1 MVAMTAQGL
10 PPRMRLLAA
19 RNLLVDRLTA
29 EVTGALAVEGI
40 ESLVLKGPALAEWLY
55 PGEVRPY
62 IDSDL
67 MIAPADWRPALGV
80 LERLGFQKYLDPT
93 AHPPIDSCAATEFL
107 RGSQNVDLHRTLP
120 GLDGSPDVITASL
133 MASAE
138 RQVIGGAE
146 LRIPD
151 RAALLLNVGLHA
163 AHHARGK
170 AVEDLRRAI
179 AQADE
184 RLWWQALEQAREFD
198 GVPAFASG
206 LRLLPE
212 GVELA
217 RRLGID
223 GVRSTRHELRRQGIQ
238 TAEGI
243 DALLSSGLGA
253 RRQTVIV
260 AREFFPPPRF
270 MRSWT
275 RLARHG
281 RVGLIAAYVWRVIW
295 LLLHVPVGIV
305 ARWRVRRA
313 GSDR

>member
-1 MVAMTAQGL
+1 MSAQGL
-10 PPRMRLLAA
+10 PPALRLLAV
-19 RNLLVDRLTA
+19 RNLAVDRLTA
-29 EVTGALAVEGI
+29 EVAGAFAAEGI
-40 ESLVLKGPALAEWLY
+40 ESLVIKGPGLAEWLY

-62 IDSDL
+62 LDSDL

-80 LERLGFQKYLDPT
+80 LERLGFHKYLDPT
-93 AHPPIDSCAATEFL
+93 AHPPIESFAATEFL
-107 RGSQNVDLHRTLP
+107 RGSRNLDLHRTLP
-120 GLDGSPDVITASL
+120 GLEGSPDVITAAL

-138 RQVIGGAE
+138 CQVIGGAE
-146 LRIPD
+146 LRIPS

-163 AHHARGK
+163 AHHAGGK
-170 AVEDLRRAI
+170 SVEDLRRAI

-184 RLWWQALEQAREFD
+184 ALWWEALEQAREFD

-223 GVRSTRHELRRQGIQ
+223 GVRSPRHELRRQGIQ

-253 RRQTVIV
+253 RRRLVIV
-260 AREFFPPPRF
+260 VREFFPPARF
-270 MRSWT
+270 MRAWT

-281 RVGLIAAYVWRVIW
+281 RVGLMAAYVWRAIW
-295 LLLHVPVGIV
+295 LLLHVPLGVV